1 MKGDAFMKY
10 KRIIVKLSGEAL
22 QGNETKQ
29 IFDAHYLDEIAK
41 TIKKM
46 FDKNVEIGI
55 VVGAGNIW
63 RGKLAETIGIEHATA
78 DYMGMLGTIINSLAI
93 QSALENNGLT
103 CRVMSAIDVNEV
115 AEPYIR
121 KRAIRHLQK
130 GRVVI
135 FAGGTGNPF
144 FTTDTAAALRAI
156 DIGAEAIF
164 AAKNGVDGVYT
175 ADPRTNKDAKF
186 LKHTTFEECVER
198 NLQFMDQTSIA
209 MLQGK
214 GIEVRVFNMANS
226 QNFLDVLEGKDIG
239 TTIK

>member
-1 MKGDAFMKY
+1 MKY
-10 KRIIVKLSGEAL
+10 KRIIIKLSGEAL
-22 QGNETKQ
+22 ADEKSKL
-29 IFDAHYLDEIAK
+29 IFNAKYLDEIAK

-46 FDKNVEIGI
+46 HDKGVEIGI

-63 RGKLAETIGIEHATA
+63 RGKLANQIGIENATA
-78 DYMGMLGTIINSLAI
+78 DYMGMLGTIINALAI
-93 QSALENNGLT
+93 QSALDNNGLI
-103 CRVMSAIDVNEV
+103 CRVMSALEVNSV

-130 GRVVI
+130 GRIVI

-164 AAKNGVDGVYT
+164 AAKNGVDGVYSD
-175 ADPRTNKDAKF
+175 DPRKNPNAEFIKEIS
-186 LKHTTFEECVER
+186 FEDVVSK
-198 NLQFMDQTSIA
+198 NLQVMDQTSIT
-209 MLQGK
+209 MLIGK
-214 GIEVRVFNMANS
+214 GIVIKVFNMANS
-226 QNFLDVLEGKDIG
+226 QNFLDALDGKDVG

>member
-1 MKGDAFMKY
+1 MKY
-10 KRIIVKLSGEAL
+10 KRIIIKLSGEAL
-22 QGNETKQ
+22 ADEKSKL
-29 IFDAHYLDEIAK
+29 IFNAKYLDEIAK

-46 FDKNVEIGI
+46 HDKGVEIGI

-63 RGKLAETIGIEHATA
+63 RGKLANQIGIENATA
-78 DYMGMLGTIINSLAI
+78 DYMGMLGTIINALAI
-93 QSALENNGLT
+93 QSALDNNGLI
-103 CRVMSAIDVNEV
+103 CRVMSALDVKSV

-130 GRVVI
+130 GRIVI

-164 AAKNGVDGVYT
+164 AAKNGVDGVYSD
-175 ADPRTNKDAKF
+175 DPRKNPNAEFIKEISFEDVVAK
-186 LKHTTFEECVER
+186 
-198 NLQFMDQTSIA
+198 NLQVMDQTSIT
-209 MLQGK
+209 MLIGK
-214 GIEVRVFNMANS
+214 GIVIRVFNMANS
-226 QNFLDVLEGKDIG
+226 QNFLDALDGKDVG

>member
-1 MKGDAFMKY
+1 MKY
-10 KRIIVKLSGEAL
+10 KRIIIKLSGEAL
-22 QGNETKQ
+22 ADEKSKL
-29 IFDAHYLDEIAK
+29 IFNAKYLDEIAK

-46 FDKNVEIGI
+46 HDKGVEIGI

-63 RGKLAETIGIEHATA
+63 RGKLANQIGIENATA
-78 DYMGMLGTIINSLAI
+78 DYMGMLGTIINALAI
-93 QSALENNGLT
+93 QSALDNNGLI
-103 CRVMSAIDVNEV
+103 CRVMSALEVNSV

-130 GRVVI
+130 GRIVI

-164 AAKNGVDGVYT
+164 AAKNGVDGVYSD
-175 ADPRTNKDAKF
+175 DPRNNPNAEFIKEIS
-186 LKHTTFEECVER
+186 FEDVVSK
-198 NLQFMDQTSIA
+198 NLQVMDQTSIT
-209 MLQGK
+209 MLIGK
-214 GIEVRVFNMANS
+214 GIVIKVFNMANS
-226 QNFLDVLEGKDIG
+226 QNFLDALDGKDVG

>member
-1 MKGDAFMKY
+1 MKY

-22 QGNETKQ
+22 ADEKSKL
-29 IFDAHYLDEIAK
+29 IFNAKYLDEIAK

-46 FDKNVEIGI
+46 HDKGVEIGI

-63 RGKLAETIGIEHATA
+63 RGKLASQIGIENATA
-78 DYMGMLGTIINSLAI
+78 DYMGMLGTIINALAI
-93 QSALENNGLT
+93 QSALDNNGLI
-103 CRVMSAIDVNEV
+103 CRVMSALDVNSV

-130 GRVVI
+130 GRIVI

-164 AAKNGVDGVYT
+164 AAKNGVDGVYSD
-175 ADPRTNKDAKF
+175 DPRKNPNAEFIKEIS
-186 LKHTTFEECVER
+186 FEDVVSK
-198 NLQFMDQTSIA
+198 NLQVMDQTSIT
-209 MLQGK
+209 MLIGK
-214 GIEVRVFNMANS
+214 GIVIKVFNMANS
-226 QNFLDVLEGKDIG
+226 QNFLDALDGKDVG

>member
-1 MKGDAFMKY
+1 MKY
-10 KRIIVKLSGEAL
+10 KRIIIKLSGEAL
-22 QGNETKQ
+22 ADEKSKL
-29 IFDAHYLDEIAK
+29 IFNAKYLDEIAK

-46 FDKNVEIGI
+46 HDKGVEIGI

-63 RGKLAETIGIEHATA
+63 RGKLASQIGIENATA
-78 DYMGMLGTIINSLAI
+78 DYMGMLGTIINALAI
-93 QSALENNGLT
+93 QSALDNNGLI
-103 CRVMSAIDVNEV
+103 CRVMSALDVNSV

-130 GRVVI
+130 GRIVI

-164 AAKNGVDGVYT
+164 AAKNGVDGVYSD
-175 ADPRTNKDAKF
+175 DPRKNPKAEFIKEIS
-186 LKHTTFEECVER
+186 FEDVVSR
-198 NLQFMDQTSIA
+198 NLQVMDQTSIT
-209 MLQGK
+209 MLIGK
-214 GIEVRVFNMANS
+214 GIVIKVFNMANS
-226 QNFLDVLEGKDIG
+226 QNFLDALDGKDVG